1 MKKSVIT
8 AGAVFIISALAFAD
22 GFSVSGYVRA
32 GLSSTF
38 EKNPSLS
45 TAKWLGGIYFNGD
58 SPATRGRINVNF
70 DGSNDNG
77 TYGAFL
83 RLQYTGTDA
92 SASASWGYGGVSYAN
107 TYAGF
112 LGNKITIAAGKLN
125 DKWIGSSG
133 FEGFSVL
140 DGKSGAAVTV
150 SPVTGLNITG
160 AGIIDY
166 SENADGSYEAT
177 GNTFLGGVKYTAD
190 TFAASVSGAGYG
202 LFTADFKYTAVK
214 NLIVSVE
221 GEYETADGRENLG
234 GGQELLSDVWIQYTG
249 IDKWTFGVLSFQY
262 FNRTDVDADN
272 DFTLKIIPA
281 AAYQI
286 NDVVSLSVEG
296 TYTKPVY
303 DDAPDGYATIVPAIK
318 LSADKTASASI
329 WASISTD
336 NDQEKSSVGLG
347 VIKSF

>member
-1 MKKSVIT
+1 MIT
-8 AGAVFIISALAFAD
+8 AGAVLVVSAFAFAD
-22 GFSVSGYVRA
+22 GFTVSGYVRA
-32 GLSSTF
+32 GLASSF
-38 EKNPSLS
+38 EKNPALS
-45 TAKWLGGIYFNGD
+45 TQKWLGGIYFNGD
-58 SPATRGRINVNF
+58 SPNTRGRVNLNF
-70 DGSNDNG
+70 DGTNDNG

-83 RLQYTGTDA
+83 RLQYTGADD

-107 TYAGF
+107 AYAGF

-166 SENADGSYEAT
+166 SKNSDGSYET
-177 GNTFLGGVKYTAD
+177 KGNTFLGGVKYTAD
-190 TFAASVSGAGYG
+190 AFTASVSGAGYG
-202 LFTADFKYTAVK
+202 RFTADFEYTAVE
-214 NLIVSVE
+214 NLLVSVE
-221 GEYETADGRENLG
+221 GQYDTADGRSNTGDE
-234 GGQELLSDVWIQYTG
+234 QELLSDVWIQYKG

-262 FNRTDVDADN
+262 FNRTDVSADD
-272 DFTLKIIPA
+272 DFTLKVIPA
-281 AAYQI
+281 VAYQV
-286 NDVVSLSVEG
+286 NDVVGLSVEG
-296 TYTKPVY
+296 TYTQPVY
-303 DDAPDGYATIVPAIK
+303 DDAPDGYATIVPALK

-336 NDQEKSSVGLG
+336 NDQEKSSIGLG